1 MLCSRKL
8 PRVQLLRDLADPA
21 EGIYNA
27 TSLLGER
34 LSYITTMLNKYEK
47 LPVRAPTSSTVLG
60 TSVPASS
67 LEDALRGSSSSVRD
81 GDGGAEPGA
90 EDEAGD
96 AAEEGGA
103 AGVTASLRGVFAPE
117 ELAPAPPA
125 ALAAVPAGA
134 PSSDAAER
142 REVSKVVDAPAGSAA
157 QRPADMR
164 PALRRS
170 LTRVSS
176 LDDRSAVF
184 HWPRPA
190 SRAVGQRQAN
200 TVR

>member
-1 MLCSRKL
+1 M
-8 PRVQLLRDLADPA
+8 QLLRDLADPA

-60 TSVPASS
+60 TSIPASS
-67 LEDALRGSSSSVRD
+67 LEDALRGSSSPARD
-81 GDGGAEPGA
+81 ADGGAEPGA
-90 EDEAGD
+90 EGEEGD
-96 AAEEGGA
+96 AGEEGGPT
-103 AGVTASLRGVFAPE
+103 GVTAALRGVTAALPGVFAPE
-117 ELAPAPPA
+117 EPAPAPPA

-142 REVSKVVDAPAGSAA
+142 REVGNVVDAPAGSAA

>member
-1 MLCSRKL
+1 
-8 PRVQLLRDLADPA
+8 
-21 EGIYNA
+21 
-27 TSLLGER
+27 
-34 LSYITTMLNKYEK
+34 MLNKYEK

-60 TSVPASS
+60 TSIPASS
-67 LEDALRGSSSSVRD
+67 LEDALRGSSSPARD

-90 EDEAGD
+90 EDEEGD
-96 AAEEGGA
+96 AAEEGGP
-103 AGVTASLRGVFAPE
+103 AGVTAALRGVFAPSE
-117 ELAPAPPA
+117 EPAPAPPA
-125 ALAAVPAGA
+125 ALASVPAGA

-142 REVSKVVDAPAGSAA
+142 REVGNVVDAPAGSAA

-176 LDDRSAVF
+176 LDDRSAMF

>member
-1 MLCSRKL
+1 M
-8 PRVQLLRDLADPA
+8 QLLRDLADPA

-47 LPVRAPTSSTVLG
+47 LPVRAPTSSAVLG

-67 LEDALRGSSSSVRD
+67 LEEVLRGSPSAGRD
-81 GDGGAEPGA
+81 GDGGAEQGA
-90 EDEAGD
+90 EDGEGD
-96 AAEEGGA
+96 AAEDAGAGGLTA
-103 AGVTASLRGVFAPE
+103 ALRGVFAQE
-117 ELAPAPPA
+117 EPAPAPPA

-134 PSSDAAER
+134 PGSDATER
-142 REVSKVVDAPAGSAA
+142 REVGNVVDAPAGSAA